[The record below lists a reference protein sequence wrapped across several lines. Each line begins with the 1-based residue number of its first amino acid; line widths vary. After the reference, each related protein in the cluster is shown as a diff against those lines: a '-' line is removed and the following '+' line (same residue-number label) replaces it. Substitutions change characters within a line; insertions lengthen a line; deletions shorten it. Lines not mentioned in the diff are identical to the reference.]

1 MYVGVGPEAGKRI
14 KEYDAFAYACERCL
28 TGTEEEHRTFFEI
41 ARTSKDMLGFAENLV
56 EWYYSGNWVNDTPGG
71 QKTSYLIR
79 LDGSAPRAFFG
90 TYIDAL
96 KSGYAEAREKGA
108 AFCIAV

>member
-1 MYVGVGPEAGKRI
+1 MYTGVGPEAGKKVR
-14 KEYDAFAYACERCL
+14 EYDAFAYACERCL
-28 TGTEEEHRTFFEI
+28 TGTEEEHRTFLEI
-41 ARTSKDMLGFAENLV
+41 AENSKDMLEFAGNLV
-56 EWYYSGNWVNDTPGG
+56 EWFYSGNWVNDTPGG

-79 LDGSAPRAFFG
+79 VDGGAPRSFYG

-96 KSGYAEAREKGA
+96 KSGYAEAVEKDA